1 MSVFQQTTEG
11 SLSVAVKQTLAHTC
25 SHDAA
30 SSRLSIQKIK
40 MPRTPKPKH
49 APRQISMAQ
58 PLHGPLLF
66 AWPSEVAA
74 RAKSMLPR
82 RGYRFPSCMHPDH
95 CPHTHAAV
103 VWLTTHSGARQLQDR
118 ERQTATKGKENCL
131 HCTADRPSNIICI
144 GHRSLRRREDACPRR
159 GGWPEHTKL
168 LDIPQLLLRLQL
180 LHCVQRCRALLH
192 ASPAL
197 RLCVTSHEL
206 PAAGCYPSYLCTAA
220 AAAVTA
226 DVPHTANAYHG

>member
-95 CPHTHAAV
+95 CPQTHAAV
-103 VWLTTHSGARQLQDR
+103 VWLTTQSGAERDKRLPR
-118 ERQTATKGKENCL
+118 EKRIACTARQTGPAISSALDIGACGEERMPAQGEGGGLSTHDSWTFRNYCCGCSC
-131 HCTADRPSNIICI
+131 CTAFNAAELCSM
-144 GHRSLRRREDACPRR
+144 
-159 GGWPEHTKL
+159 
-168 LDIPQLLLRLQL
+168 
-180 LHCVQRCRALLH
+180 RAQ
-192 ASPAL
+192 P
-197 RLCVTSHEL
+197 C
-206 PAAGCYPSYLCTAA
+206 
-220 AAAVTA
+220 
-226 DVPHTANAYHG
+226 AYV